1 MLRHLEGGPE
11 HVRTALLLAAHI
23 AVTQPHLQI
32 IPPKALTLLLAI
44 PQLKS
49 ELSTLSRSKVKLQ
62 PLLQLLLQSLL
73 GSIKAGASDVDTGK
87 PRSGSGAMRSK
98 ASEELLLELVQLGLF
113 EPVAQQLAAILLRV
127 AVTAP
132 VDGQERATVQG
143 ILRWAWSAYHVSRS
157 LRKPLTRL
165 AAKPVR
171 CDDLALC

>member
-23 AVTQPHLQI
+23 AHTQPHLQI

-49 ELSTLSRSKVKLQ
+49 ELSALSKSKVKLQ

-73 GSIKAGASDVDTGK
+73 GSIKAGASDVDAGK
-87 PRSGSGAMRSK
+87 PRSGSGSMRSK

-127 AVTAP
+127 AVDAP
-132 VDGQERATVQG
+132 ADGQERSTVQG
-143 ILRWAWSAYHVSRS
+143 ILR
-157 LRKPLTRL
+157 
-165 AAKPVR
+165 
-171 CDDLALC
+171 